1 MPFIS
6 LFEIIKAVVPEP
18 CFFYCFFFFSVIPK
32 SAKIFF
38 VKGTATFLDGPTDL
52 LNNDLKNPP
61 D

>member
-1 MPFIS
+1 M
-6 LFEIIKAVVPEP
+6 
-18 CFFYCFFFFSVIPK
+18 FFLLFFFFSVIPK